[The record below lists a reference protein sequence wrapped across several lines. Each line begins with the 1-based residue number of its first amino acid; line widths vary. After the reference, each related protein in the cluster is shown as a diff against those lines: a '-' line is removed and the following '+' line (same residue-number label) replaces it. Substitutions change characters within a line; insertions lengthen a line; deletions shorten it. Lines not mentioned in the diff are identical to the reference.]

1 MIVKYFSER
10 QYTKVSV
17 DEYSANGA
25 SRDQTRDFKK
35 TNTMVYMRQTH
46 DVRIET
52 SWWLLADQTNHSN
65 QIA

>member
-17 DEYSANGA
+17 DEYSANEA

-35 TNTMVYMRQTH
+35 PTLWYTCGKLMT
-46 DVRIET
+46 
-52 SWWLLADQTNHSN
+52 
-65 QIA
+65 